1 MGALS
6 VGIVSKVDFK
16 IFVILFSAK
25 PHQKKGG
32 FLMVLMRR

>member
-16 IFVILFSAK
+16 IFCDIILSETTSEERGAS
-25 PHQKKGG
+25 
-32 FLMVLMRR
+32 